1 MQESKHKGKSLKL
14 IHRIRIIL
22 ANFFFWLSIK
32 LEPEITFSKEDL
44 DQMERESSINVD
56 KIFFDDSMQVI
67 VKGFR
72 PISVSNKPHTTTDQ
86 DMDDMVRGF
95 LIGKE
100 DKK

>member
-1 MQESKHKGKSLKL
+1 MKF

-22 ANFFFWLSIK
+22 ANFFFMLSVW
-32 LEPEITFSKEDL
+32 LEPEIDYNKEYL
-44 DQMERESSINVD
+44 EQVESEVD
-56 KIFFDDSMQVI
+56 KMLLDKSIKTT
-67 VKGFR
+67 VKGFS
-72 PISVSNKPHTTTDQ
+72 PISTINKHSTTTDQ